1 MQPTYQVIARK
12 WRPKSFA
19 ELVGQEAIVQ
29 TLINAIQSNRIA
41 HAYLFIGPK
50 GTGKTSTARL
60 FAQALNCE
68 GGPKVDPDPNSPI
81 CQAILQGSCMDVI
94 EIDGASNNSVDQ
106 IRDLREDC
114 QYTPAQCKFKIYIID
129 EVHMLSTAAFN
140 ALLKTLEE
148 PPAHVKFIF
157 ATTESQK
164 ILPTILSRCQIFQF
178 KPLNLPTL
186 VKKLE
191 LIAKAEG
198 IHLEPE
204 AARAIARLAKGGMRD
219 AQSMLDQLIAFCGKG
234 IEAKDV
240 QSVYGLVSQEL
251 LESLLAALVVQDY
264 ANIIGFCTQL
274 FKDGADL
281 LRVFADLQET
291 ARSQL
296 LTVLQRPEGEDSSQ
310 VDLMIRL
317 LDSLKASEAQ
327 IKTGLSEEINF
338 EIALLKASEQA
349 RSRSID
355 SLIKRLS
362 TLNALPSFPSN
373 PSTSQLLTPQPFTPL
388 PASPPASAPQFS
400 TPELES
406 PPARAPQL
414 EIPAATSPAGWIQE
428 EEGFEAPAYPEEPS
442 GLKHI
447 PQGLSASPA
456 HHPSLPN
463 SPRLPSLEASIQ
475 SLPAS
480 TQAILEKDFKAHF
493 VGLRR

>member
-1 MQPTYQVIARK
+1 MESNYQVIARK

-29 TLINAIQSNRIA
+29 TLVNAIQNNRIA

-68 GGPKVDPDPNSPI
+68 GGPKVDPDPQSPI

-114 QYTPAQCKFKIYIID
+114 QYTPAQCRFKIYIID

-186 VKKLE
+186 VQKLE
-191 LIAKAEG
+191 LIAKTEG
-198 IHLEPE
+198 ISLKPE
-204 AARAIARLAKGGMRD
+204 AAATIARLAKGGMRD
-219 AQSMLDQLIAFCGKG
+219 AQSMLDQLIAFCGKA
-234 IEAKDV
+234 ISEEDV
-240 QSVYGLVSQEL
+240 QSVYGLVNQQL
-251 LESLLAALVVQDY
+251 LHALVSALSAQDY
-264 ANIIGFCTQL
+264 SSILSLSAQL
-274 FKDGADL
+274 VQDGADL
-281 LRVFADLQET
+281 LRVFSDLQET
-291 ARSQL
+291 VRTRL
-296 LTVLQRPEGEDSSQ
+296 L
-310 VDLMIRL
+310 DLLKQPQDEQNLNPDLFIRL
-317 LDSLKASEAQ
+317 LDSLKSSETQ

-338 EIALLKASEQA
+338 EIALLRASEQA
-349 RSRSID
+349 RSRPID
-355 SLIKRLS
+355 QLIKRLHTAS
-362 TLNALPSFPSN
+362 PEASQKLDQSA
-373 PSTSQLLTPQPFTPL
+373 PSTTHTKKTRISQPDAPSLSLAHEEDLETQAHDHSSYSNEYAPPQIAT
-388 PASPPASAPQFS
+388 SAI
-400 TPELES
+400 ES
-406 PPARAPQL
+406 PN
-414 EIPAATSPAGWIQE
+414 TD
-428 EEGFEAPAYPEEPS
+428 EAPSY
-442 GLKHI
+442 GLDT
-447 PQGLSASPA
+447 QT
-456 HHPSLPN
+456 
-463 SPRLPSLEASIQ
+463 LEASVN

-480 TQAILEKDFKAHF
+480 TKAILEKDFKAHF

>member
-1 MQPTYQVIARK
+1 MQSTYQVIARK

-29 TLINAIQSNRIA
+29 TLVNAIQHNRIA

-68 GGPKVDPDPNSPI
+68 GGPKIDPDPSSPI
-81 CQAILQGSCMDVI
+81 CQAILQGTCMDVI

-114 QYTPAQCKFKIYIID
+114 QYTPAQCQFKIYIID

-164 ILPTILSRCQIFQF
+164 VLPTILSRCQIFQF

-186 VKKLE
+186 IQKLE

-198 IHLEPE
+198 IHLQPA

-219 AQSMLDQLIAFCGKG
+219 AQSMLDQLIAFCGKN
-234 IEAKDV
+234 IEEKDV

-251 LESLLAALVVQDY
+251 LETLLSALLVQDY
-264 ANIIGFCTQL
+264 AKIISFCAQL
-274 FKDGADL
+274 FKEGADL
-281 LRVFADLQET
+281 LRVCSDLQET
-291 ARSQL
+291 ARSHL
-296 LTVLQRPEGEDSSQ
+296 LSLLQTSTASPEA
-310 VDLMIRL
+310 DLIIRL
-317 LDSLKASEAQ
+317 LDSLKASEVQ

-362 TLNALPSFPSN
+362 AT
-373 PSTSQLLTPQPFTPL
+373 STTPTQPTT
-388 PASPPASAPQFS
+388 AQR
-400 TPELES
+400 ES
-406 PPARAPQL
+406 P
-414 EIPAATSPAGWIQE
+414 AALKATWIQE
-428 EEGFEAPAYPEEPS
+428 EEALYTPSYPPEPS
-442 GLKHI
+442 DFQQT
-447 PQGLSASPA
+447 PQVLLDS
-456 HHPSLPN
+456 SLHT
-463 SPRLPSLEASIQ
+463 PSLEASIQ

-480 TQAILEKDFKAHF
+480 TQALLERDFKAQF

>member
-1 MQPTYQVIARK
+1 MESNYQVIARK

-29 TLINAIQSNRIA
+29 TLVNAIESQRIA

-68 GGPKVDPDPNSPI
+68 GGPKADPDPSSPI

-114 QYTPAQCKFKIYIID
+114 QYTPSQCKFKIYIID

-148 PPAHVKFIF
+148 PPAHVKFVF

-164 ILPTILSRCQIFQF
+164 IPPTILSRCQIFQF

-191 LIAKAEG
+191 LIARAEG
-198 IHLEPE
+198 IQLAPT
-204 AARAIARLAKGGMRD
+204 AASAIARLAKGGMRD
-219 AQSMLDQLIAFCGKG
+219 AQSMLDQLIAFCGTQ
-234 IEAKDV
+234 IEEKDV
-240 QSVYGLVSQEL
+240 QSVYGLVRQEL
-251 LESLLAALVVQDY
+251 LESLLAALLNQDY
-264 ANIIGFCTQL
+264 AKILDLSGQV

-281 LRVFADLQET
+281 VRVFSDLQET
-291 ARSQL
+291 ARSHL
-296 LTVLQRPEGEDSSQ
+296 LSLVQKPLDAQKPVDEASLSPE
-310 VDLMIRL
+310 LLIRL
-317 LDSLKASEAQ
+317 LDSLKASETQ

-355 SLIKRLS
+355 SLIKQLS
-362 TLNALPSFPSN
+362 ASNTRPSQSSLPQAPSN
-373 PSTSQLLTPQPFTPL
+373 PP
-388 PASPPASAPQFS
+388 PPA
-400 TPELES
+400 
-406 PPARAPQL
+406 
-414 EIPAATSPAGWIQE
+414 WIQQE
-428 EEGFEAPAYPEEPS
+428 EDASITLPPEEPS
-442 GLKHI
+442 ALE
-447 PQGLSASPA
+447 PEPSFPETYDTSPSSLAS
-456 HHPSLPN
+456 
-463 SPRLPSLEASIQ
+463 SIQ

-480 TQAILEKDFKAHF
+480 TQAILEKDFKAQF
-493 VGLRR
+493 TGLRR

>member
-1 MQPTYQVIARK
+1 MEPSYQVIARK

-29 TLINAIQSNRIA
+29 TLVNAIQSNRIA

-68 GGPKVDPDPNSPI
+68 GGPRIDPDPQSPI

-106 IRDLREDC
+106 IRDLREAC

-178 KPLNLPTL
+178 KPLNLLTL
-186 VKKLE
+186 IQKLE

-198 IHLEPE
+198 IHLQPE

-219 AQSMLDQLIAFCGKG
+219 AQSMLDQLIAFCGKN
-234 IEAKDV
+234 IEEKDV
-240 QSVYGLVSQEL
+240 QAVYGLASQEL
-251 LESLLAALVVQDY
+251 LESLLSALLVQDY
-264 ANIIGFCTQL
+264 AKIIGLSAQL

-281 LRVFADLQET
+281 LRVFSDLQET
-291 ARSQL
+291 ARSHL
-296 LTVLQRPEGEDSSQ
+296 LSLLQAPTASSEA
-310 VDLMIRL
+310 DLIIRL
-317 LDSLKASEAQ
+317 LDSLKASEVQ

-338 EIALLKASEQA
+338 EIALLKASEQT

-362 TLNALPSFPSN
+362 ALSVPPPPKRNA
-373 PSTSQLLTPQPFTPL
+373 SQ
-388 PASPPASAPQFS
+388 
-400 TPELES
+400 LES
-406 PPARAPQL
+406 PSIL
-414 EIPAATSPAGWIQE
+414 KATWIQE
-428 EEGFEAPAYPEEPS
+428 EEALDTLPYPQEPSTLHEEPQV
-442 GLKHI
+442 LA
-447 PQGLSASPA
+447 ASP
-456 HHPSLPN
+456 PPN
-463 SPRLPSLEASIQ
+463 TPSLEASIQ
-475 SLPAS
+475 RLPAS
-480 TQAILEKDFKAHF
+480 TQAILERDFKAQF

>member
-1 MQPTYQVIARK
+1 MEPSYQVIARK

-29 TLINAIQSNRIA
+29 TLVNAIQGNRIA

-68 GGPKVDPDPNSPI
+68 GGPRIDPDPQSPI

-178 KPLNLPTL
+178 KPLNLHTL
-186 VKKLE
+186 IQKLE

-198 IHLEPE
+198 IHLQPE

-219 AQSMLDQLIAFCGKG
+219 AQSMLDQLIAFCGKN
-234 IEAKDV
+234 IEEKDV
-240 QSVYGLVSQEL
+240 QAVYGLASQEL
-251 LESLLAALVVQDY
+251 LESLLSALLVQDY
-264 ANIIGFCTQL
+264 AKIIGLSAQL
-274 FKDGADL
+274 FKDGVDL
-281 LRVFADLQET
+281 LRVFSDLQET
-291 ARSQL
+291 ARSHL
-296 LTVLQRPEGEDSSQ
+296 LSLLQAPTASSEA
-310 VDLMIRL
+310 DLIIRL
-317 LDSLKASEAQ
+317 LDSLKASEVQ

-338 EIALLKASEQA
+338 EIALLKASEQT

-362 TLNALPSFPSN
+362 ALSVPPPPERNA
-373 PSTSQLLTPQPFTPL
+373 SQ
-388 PASPPASAPQFS
+388 
-400 TPELES
+400 LES
-406 PPARAPQL
+406 PSVL
-414 EIPAATSPAGWIQE
+414 KATWSQE
-428 EEGFEAPAYPEEPS
+428 EEALDTLPYPQEPSTLQEEPQV
-442 GLKHI
+442 LA
-447 PQGLSASPA
+447 ASP
-456 HHPSLPN
+456 LN
-463 SPRLPSLEASIQ
+463 TPSLEASIQ
-475 SLPAS
+475 RLPAS
-480 TQAILEKDFKAHF
+480 TQAILERDFKAQF